1 VIEVLFP
8 TYTPD
13 LSKARRVSFTSK
25 AELDEEESLCIR
37 QVSYEYMVKLREFRL
52 KKQEFRK
59 QMRDWAKKRKQLYT
73 NVFKSKRSLN
83 RAHELMDLKRV
94 RACRE
99 NLAYNQKRLAEW
111 EHEKPI
117 SPVFGNSS
125 SPVLESVDVV
135 SKEKVSSAS

>member
-8 TYTPD
+8 TFTPD
-13 LSKARRVSFTSK
+13 LSKARRISFTSK
-25 AELDEEESLCIR
+25 AELEEEESLCVR
-37 QVSYEYMVKLREFRL
+37 QVSYEYMVKLRDFRL

-59 QMRDWAKKRKQLYT
+59 EMREWAKKRKQLYT

-99 NLAYNQKRLAEW
+99 NLAYNIKRLEGW
-111 EHEKPI
+111 ELEKPI
-117 SPVFGNSS
+117 SPVFGDSS
-125 SPVLESVDVV
+125 NRLLESVDVE